1 VHVSKI
7 RDWSGRHW
15 SGRVP
20 GRRAR
25 GLLRGLGLRR
35 LAAETF
41 RGFYEDDIMT
51 YAAAVAYQALYA
63 LFPFII
69 VLLALFSFLD
79 RPELFQWLLEHS
91 RRFLPGEASAQV
103 EQVVA
108 EIRGRRQS
116 GLLSVGLLTTLWIA
130 SGGVR
135 SAMNALNKAYEV
147 PEGRAI
153 WKRFVLSF
161 GYVLLA
167 GSLVVVATGLMVFGP
182 MASDWGLRQVGAPAG
197 VREAVAWLR
206 IPLAI
211 AGAVAGVFLVYLAMP
226 NVKQRVALVV
236 PGAVFSVVLWGL
248 VSLGFRWYVEHLGQ
262 FSVTYGSVGAVI
274 VLLTYFYLSSLILLT
289 GAELN
294 AAIQRAR
301 PQEGDA
307 CPKELPDDAQEPA
320 KEQVA

>member
-1 VHVSKI
+1 M
-7 RDWSGRHW
+7 
-15 SGRVP
+15 P

-197 VREAVAWLR
+197 IREAVAWLR

-307 CPKELPDDAQEPA
+307 CPKELPDEDTELVEEKIA
-320 KEQVA
+320 

>member
-1 VHVSKI
+1 MSKM

-79 RPELFQWLLEHS
+79 RPELFQWLLDHS
-91 RRFLPGEASAQV
+91 RRFLPGEASDQV
-103 EQVVA
+103 EQVVG

-182 MASDWGLRQVGAPAG
+182 MASDWGLRQLGAPAG

-236 PGAVFSVVLWGL
+236 PGAVFTVVLWGL

-307 CPKELPDDAQEPA
+307 CPKELPDEDTELVEEKIA
-320 KEQVA
+320 

>member
-1 VHVSKI
+1 MGVHVRKM
-7 RDWSGRHW
+7 RHW

-20 GRRAR
+20 GKRVR

-69 VLLALFSFLD
+69 VLLALFSFLEQ
-79 RPELFQWLLEHS
+79 PELFQWLLDHG
-91 RRFLPGEASAQV
+91 RRFLPGEAYDQI

-108 EIRGRRQS
+108 EIKGQRQT
-116 GLLSVGLLTTLWIA
+116 GLLSVGILTTLWIA

-153 WKRFVLSF
+153 WKRFLLSF

-182 MASDWGLRQVGAPAG
+182 QASDWGLRQVGAPAG

-226 NVKQRVALVV
+226 NVKQRAALVV
-236 PGAVFSVVLWGL
+236 PGAVFTVVLWGL
-248 VSLGFRWYVEHLGQ
+248 E
-262 FSVTYGSVGAVI
+262 
-274 VLLTYFYLSSLILLT
+274 
-289 GAELN
+289 
-294 AAIQRAR
+294 
-301 PQEGDA
+301 
-307 CPKELPDDAQEPA
+307 
-320 KEQVA
+320 